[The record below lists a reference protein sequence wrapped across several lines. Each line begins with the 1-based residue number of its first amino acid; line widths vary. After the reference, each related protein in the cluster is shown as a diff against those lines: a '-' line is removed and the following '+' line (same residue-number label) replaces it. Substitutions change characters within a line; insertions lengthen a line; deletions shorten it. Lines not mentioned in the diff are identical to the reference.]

1 MSDECQSGEGGSA
14 STNPQLLRQDD
25 GVTSIDDRERARSGS
40 PQQAVLTAMTGA
52 AARSVAA
59 FLVGFLGWLA
69 VAALQPADPWLSLAP
84 FALGLLGVVV
94 APRPFGLV
102 AVLLGI
108 GLSYPVALELG
119 LMSYLGE
126 NFAMYLSGFLSAASA
141 GFGLGLLAIA
151 GLKLTRVDP
160 G

>member
-1 MSDECQSGEGGSA
+1 M
-14 STNPQLLRQDD
+14 T
-25 GVTSIDDRERARSGS
+25 VTTRG
-40 PQQAVLTAMTGA
+40 

-59 FLVGFLGWLA
+59 FLVGFVGWLA
-69 VAALQPADPWLSLAP
+69 VAALRPADPWLSLAP
-84 FALGLLGVVV
+84 FALGLLAVAV

-108 GLSYPVALELG
+108 GLSYPVAIELG

-126 NFAMYLSGFLSAASA
+126 SFPIYLSRFLSAASA

-151 GLKLTRVDP
+151 ALQMTKADP

>member
-1 MSDECQSGEGGSA
+1 
-14 STNPQLLRQDD
+14 LRQDE

-40 PQQAVLTAMTGA
+40 PQQDLMTVTTRG

-69 VAALQPADPWLSLAP
+69 VAALRPADPWLSLAP
-84 FALGLLGVVV
+84 FALGLLAVAA

-119 LMSYLGE
+119 LMAYLGE
-126 NFAMYLSGFLSAASA
+126 NFAIYLSRFLSAASA
-141 GFGLGLLAIA
+141 GFGLGLLTVAA
-151 GLKLTRVDP
+151 LKITRADP
-160 G
+160 R

>member
-1 MSDECQSGEGGSA
+1 M
-14 STNPQLLRQDD
+14 T
-25 GVTSIDDRERARSGS
+25 
-40 PQQAVLTAMTGA
+40 TAMTRD

-69 VAALQPADPWLSLAP
+69 VAALRPADPWLSLAP

-94 APRPFGLV
+94 APRPFALV
-102 AVLLGI
+102 IVLLGI

-119 LMSYLGE
+119 LVTYLGE
-126 NFAMYLSGFLSAASA
+126 NFAIYLSRFLSAASA

-151 GLKLTRVDP
+151 GLRITRADP

>member
-1 MSDECQSGEGGSA
+1 MGHCSPWRAVRKDDDVTPADE
-14 STNPQLLRQDD
+14 
-25 GVTSIDDRERARSGS
+25 RERARSTS
-40 PQQAVLTAMTGA
+40 PEQGIAAARTRD

-69 VAALQPADPWLSLAP
+69 LAALRPADPWLSLAP

-94 APRPFGLV
+94 APRPFALV
-102 AVLLGI
+102 LVLLGI
-108 GLSYPVALELG
+108 GLAYPVALELG
-119 LMSYLGE
+119 LVSYLGE
-126 NFAMYLSGFLSAASA
+126 SLSTHLTRFLSAASA

-151 GLKLTRVDP
+151 GLRITKADA